1 MAWLVILSAAC
12 SEGRGGEKAMLP
24 KPDDLHSLLIRTEFS
39 NAPAWEAVKAAVQA
53 PSEGFRA
60 NLNIIDD
67 RRFDRLTIEQLLA
80 IGAKDPESTFLFMV
94 DSVTLES
101 PEHPVL
107 VVDLWEQPGRF
118 FRVIPR
124 QMWAV
129 QNNLVIANLSW
140 EDFADAVDP
149 DGVFRD
155 PPR

>member
-1 MAWLVILSAAC
+1 MAWLVILSGAC
-12 SEGRGGEKAMLP
+12 SEGRGAEKAMLP
-24 KPDDLHSLLIRTEFS
+24 KPDDLHSLLIRTDFS
-39 NAPAWEAVKAAVQA
+39 NAPAWETVKAAVQA

-80 IGAKDPESTFLFMV
+80 IGARDPESTFLFLV

-107 VVDLWEQPGRF
+107 VVDLWEEPGRF

-140 EDFADAVDP
+140 EDFSGAVDP

>member
-1 MAWLVILSAAC
+1 
-12 SEGRGGEKAMLP
+12 MLP
-24 KPDDLHSLLIRTEFS
+24 KPHDLHSLLIRTEFS
-39 NAPAWEAVKAAVQA
+39 NDAAWEAVTAAVQA
-53 PSEGFRA
+53 PVDGFRA
-60 NLNIIDD
+60 NLNIVDD
-67 RRFDRLTIEQLLA
+67 RRFDRLTIAQLLA
-80 IGAKDPESTFLFMV
+80 LTSKAPEATFLFLV

-107 VVDLWEQPGRF
+107 VVDVWEQPGRF

-129 QNNLVIANLSW
+129 QNNLVIANVSW
-140 EDFADAVDP
+140 EDFADAVDA

>member
-1 MAWLVILSAAC
+1 
-12 SEGRGGEKAMLP
+12 MLP
-24 KPDDLHSLLIRTEFS
+24 KPDDLHSLLIRTAFS
-39 NAPAWEAVKAAVQA
+39 NDSTWEAVKAAVQA
-53 PSEGFRA
+53 EVDGFRA
-60 NLNIIDD
+60 NLNIVDD

-80 IGAKDPESTFLFMV
+80 LTSKDPESTFLFLV

-129 QNNLVIANLSW
+129 QNNLVIANASW
-140 EDFADAVDP
+140 EDFADWVDA
-149 DGVFRD
+149 DGVFRAL
-155 PPR
+155 PR

>member
-1 MAWLVILSAAC
+1 
-12 SEGRGGEKAMLP
+12 MLP

-39 NAPAWEAVKAAVQA
+39 NDSTWEAVKAAVQA
-53 PSEGFRA
+53 EVDGFRA
-60 NLNIIDD
+60 NLNIVDD

-80 IGAKDPESTFLFMV
+80 LTPKDPESTFLFLV

-129 QNNLVIANLSW
+129 QNNLVIANASW
-140 EDFADAVDP
+140 EDFADRVDA
-149 DGVFRD
+149 DGVFRAL
-155 PPR
+155 PR

>member
-1 MAWLVILSAAC
+1 
-12 SEGRGGEKAMLP
+12 MLP
-24 KPDDLHSLLIRTEFS
+24 KPDDLHSLLIRTDFR
-39 NAPAWEAVKAAVQA
+39 NDATWKAVQAAVQA
-53 PSEGFRA
+53 ASVEGFRA

-67 RRFDRLTIEQLLA
+67 RRFDQLTIPQLLA
-80 IGAKDPESTFLFMV
+80 LVPKDPESTFLFLA

-107 VVDLWEQPGRF
+107 VVDLWEQPGRT

-129 QNNLVIANLSW
+129 QNNLVIANASW
-140 EDFADAVDP
+140 EDFADLVDA
-149 DGVFRD
+149 DGIFRD

>member
-1 MAWLVILSAAC
+1 
-12 SEGRGGEKAMLP
+12 MLP

-39 NAPAWEAVKAAVQA
+39 NDSTWEAVKAAVQA
-53 PSEGFRA
+53 EVDGFRA
-60 NLNIIDD
+60 NLNLVDD

-80 IGAKDPESTFLFMV
+80 LTPKDPESTFLFLV

-129 QNNLVIANLSW
+129 QNNLVIANASW
-140 EDFADAVDP
+140 EDFADWVDA
-149 DGVFRD
+149 DGVFRAL
-155 PPR
+155 PR